1 MHHFAFPIS
10 RRQVTTT
17 NARSEEDGPSRSTP
31 PLIRWRINDR
41 GTRMSETERR
51 PLLAGLAA
59 IVTGTTLAV
68 GWLSWPVHTDLD
80 SVAFENWRGEAVSLD
95 VELAANG
102 VQAYRSTVEL
112 APNGRVAL
120 PCAWPRPAL
129 WYRLAVRPAW
139 TDEWQTVR
147 FQGDGTH
154 CSVTKIRPEDAPS
167 ETVDFEYTVPC
178 PSTSP
183 EAGSC
188 R

>member
-1 MHHFAFPIS
+1 MHHFALPIS

-59 IVTGTTLAV
+59 IATGTTLAV

-80 SVAFENWRGEAVSLD
+80 SVAFENWRAEAVDLD
-95 VELAANG
+95 VTLAANG
-102 VQAYRSTVEL
+102 VRVHRSAVEL
-112 APNGRVAL
+112 PPEGRAVL

-129 WYRLAVRPAW
+129 SYRLAVRPPWSDRWHAASFRG
-139 TDEWQTVR
+139 E
-147 FQGDGTH
+147 GLH
-154 CSVTKIRPEDAPS
+154 CSVVKLRPPNAAS
-167 ETVDFEYTVPC
+167 EPVDFEYTVPC
-178 PSTSP
+178 PPNTPRP
-183 EAGSC
+183 ESC
-188 R
+188 E